1 MSGLTSCGPVE
12 NIDGETSEGF
22 TSCGDP
28 TFDLGLSVSPF
39 RTAKR
44 YGVVEIGKFIEDEGK
59 VEITKDG
66 EVVWESP
73 SVTGQAT
80 FEPSREEL
88 VFDRDGETKEIKAQ
102 FIPDGASSP
111 VYVTSAQN
119 LTVDVE
125 KVKKTVSTQ

>member
-1 MSGLTSCGPVE
+1 MGLTSCGTVE
-12 NIDGETSEGF
+12 KIDGETSEGL
-22 TSCGDP
+22 TSCSDP
-28 TFDLGLSVSPF
+28 TFDLGLSVSPLT
-39 RTAKR
+39 TAKR
-44 YGVVEIGKFIEDEGK
+44 YGLVEIEKIIEDEGK

-73 SVTGQAT
+73 SVTGQQV

-111 VYVTSAQN
+111 DYVTSAQN